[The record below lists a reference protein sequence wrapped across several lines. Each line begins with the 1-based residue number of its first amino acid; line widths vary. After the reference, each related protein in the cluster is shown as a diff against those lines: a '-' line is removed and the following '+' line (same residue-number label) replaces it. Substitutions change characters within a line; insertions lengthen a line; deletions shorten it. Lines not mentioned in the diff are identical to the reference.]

1 MHMNRT
7 VSLTAALLLV
17 SFVAAAPAATAQ
29 MEQLPDLTGTWNMDL
44 EAFLGDANEPC
55 VFEGVADIVDDG
67 GTLSGQVDLV
77 LVSGPDNC
85 PPEMMADLSGGKQ
98 TGEAVDSVLVS
109 GMLDGGDMFGT
120 ATFSG
125 SISTNP
131 GGQGTFTPTPEG
143 PFAGG
148 SGSWMVQLQQ
158 SVLEIPTVSAVG
170 LLLLTV
176 MILAAGTL
184 VLRHVASG

>member
-1 MHMNRT
+1 MRMNRT
-7 VSLTAALLLV
+7 VSLVAVVLLV
-17 SFVAAAPAATAQ
+17 SIVAAAPAANAQ
-29 MEQLPDLTGTWNMDL
+29 MQPPPDLTGTWNMDL
-44 EAFLGDANEPC
+44 EAFIGDANEPC

-67 GTLSGQVDLV
+67 GSLTGRVDVV

-85 PPEMMADLSGGKQ
+85 PPEMMADLTGGTQ
-98 TGEAVDSVLVS
+98 TGEAVGSVLVS
-109 GMLDGGDMFGT
+109 GLLQGGEMFGE
-120 ATFSG
+120 ASFNG

-131 GGQGTFTPTPEG
+131 GGSGTLSVSSG

-148 SGSWMVQLQQ
+148 SGNWMVQLQQ

-176 MILAAGTL
+176 LILAAGTL
-184 VLRHVASG
+184 VLRHVASA